1 MPAYDQQRLEIANN
15 ARIGLALE
23 NELSANQARSYVR
36 CLQVGWQVDTIAWG
50 RADSENQL
58 ADARS
63 LIQAGEIFAEIE
75 GYDAPRT
82 IDCYRRA
89 GELLEWLAR
98 SDDGTKTLAPIELLA
113 GGAFQLGGLPAMASG
128 LLGQLDFDED
138 GPELFA
144 AFTRA
149 DFDEVLT
156 LAMAFWEEHPD
167 LTSADASRRILEEQ
181 REDRL
186 AWYFTVELVRALGL
200 FADSL
205 RRGDDGR
212 LERASAKL
220 KALDA
225 MAVRTFSDDVSLLIS
240 LLRQV
245 GERFADASIYRS
257 VRALGDFNPD
267 RMPRMLAFARDQ
279 FARGR
284 GILWSSQRAGVNR
297 LLENS
302 SFALC
307 TPTGSGKTLVANLGL
322 VKELLLRDHGEVVP
336 LALYLVPSRAL
347 AGEVEAKL
355 TAELGRD
362 LIITGLYGGAD
373 WGITDYWLNADRPTV
388 LIATVEKADALMRYL
403 APLLL
408 SRLKLLIVDE
418 AHQVLPEDTE
428 NGRVA
433 FAEHSSRSLRLE
445 SFVARL
451 LTQAPDIVRIA
462 LTAVAGGAAGP
473 VARWMEGDD
482 EAEAIGTRY
491 RSTRQVIG
499 VLETAPQ
506 RRCTMLL
513 ELMNG
518 RPLYVQD
525 RDDPVYLSLTTPPMP
540 QLPAGMRSSLNRF
553 NQVTVLWTA
562 LHLAGASR
570 RILIS
575 LAQEPE
581 QTMGWYVQ
589 ALALPAWQNLPRFRV
604 PRGRKGE
611 RFAEARAA
619 CLDYCGAD
627 SYELQLLDRG
637 IATSHGQMP
646 QRLRRLMV
654 ALIDEKICPIT
665 VATATLTEGVNLPF
679 DIIFVTSLK
688 RSAYDN
694 ARQRPVITPFTPAE
708 FRNLAGRAG
717 RPGATKGM
725 EGLTLVAL
733 PTSIATTAD
742 GQKAT
747 QRAQMAALRDDYDA
761 LRENLRLDELAGDAT
776 LSPLA
781 MLLKELRHKARL
793 YFGHLTDEAFLDWL
807 AQVEPEELSDDAGT
821 GAIDGSSRLADTL
834 DELDAFVMIALEELS
849 LLEDTLDGARAE
861 AKLAALWQK
870 TFTRAAAAQE
880 AWLEEAIV
888 RRGRAVVEDIY
899 PDADE
904 RRRLYQYGFSPYVG
918 RRFEAIAPLIA
929 DELSETSDYGRETPA
944 QRLARFV
951 ALGELLK
958 EDRGFGFRVRDTQTD
973 QLILENWTDVLSWWM
988 RAPEAEQPEPGELR
1002 AKQRFVADNLEFRL
1016 GVAIGAVV
1024 AQKWTEGAGDP
1035 LAVPSLAEWK
1045 ATTGLPWFGFWA
1057 RELLRWGTLD
1067 PFVAFALAQGR
1078 AKTREEAEGLR
1089 AAFEAWLLGETE
1101 DPSAEDLIDPQR
1113 FLAWERSL
1121 PARERERVEPVPE
1134 QAELT
1139 GTTGALRRYNVLPI
1153 AAEDEVLWV
1162 DAAGYELARSVDE
1175 FELYDSSDIRNDYVL
1190 NAEGRPSVRRVFT
1203 RRRHRA

>member
-1 MPAYDQQRLEIANN
+1 MPAHDPLRLEIANS
-15 ARIGLALE
+15 ARTGLALD
-23 NELSANQARSYVR
+23 NELTANQARSYVR
-36 CLQVGWQVDTIAWG
+36 CLQVGWQVDTIGWD
-50 RADSENQL
+50 RSDSDGQL
-58 ADARS
+58 ADARR
-63 LIQAGEIFAEIE
+63 LLHAAEIFAEIE
-75 GYDAPRT
+75 GNDAQRA

-89 GELLEWLAR
+89 GEILEWLAR
-98 SDDGTKTLAPIELLA
+98 SNDGTKTLAPIELLA
-113 GGAFQLGGLPAMASG
+113 GAAFQLGGLPAMASG
-128 LLGQLDFDED
+128 LLGQLDLEEG
-138 GPELFA
+138 GPALFS
-144 AFTRA
+144 AFLKA

-156 LAMAFWEEHPD
+156 LAIAFWEQHPH
-167 LTSADASRRILEEQ
+167 LTVADASRRILEEEQ
-181 REDRL
+181 DDRL
-186 AWYFTVELVRALGL
+186 TWYFTVELVRALGL
-200 FADSL
+200 FADSV
-205 RRGDDGR
+205 RRGNDAR
-212 LERASAKL
+212 LAKASAKL

-225 MAVRTFSDDVSLLIS
+225 MAVRTFSDDVSLLIG

-245 GERFADASIYRS
+245 GSRFADASIYRS
-257 VRALGDFNPD
+257 VRALGELNVE

-279 FARGR
+279 FSRGR
-284 GILWSSQRAGVNR
+284 GILWSSQRAGLNR
-297 LLENS
+297 LLDNS

-336 LALYLVPSRAL
+336 LALYIVPSRAL

-408 SRLKLLIVDE
+408 SRLRLLIVDE

-428 NGRVA
+428 NGRSA
-433 FAEHSSRSLRLE
+433 FADHSSRALRLE

-451 LTQAPDIVRIA
+451 LTQAPEIVRIA

-473 VARWMEGDD
+473 VARWMEGR
-482 EAEAIGTRY
+482 AGAQAIGTRY

-506 RRCTMLL
+506 RRCTMRL

-518 RPLYVQD
+518 RPLYVQG
-525 RDDPVYLSLTTPPMP
+525 RDDPVYLNLTTPPMP
-540 QLPAGMRSSLNRF
+540 QLPASMRSSLNRF

-562 LHLAGASR
+562 LNLTAANR

-589 ALALPAWQNLPRFRV
+589 AFALPAWQQLPVFQPAGGR
-604 PRGRKGE
+604 RGE
-611 RFAEARAA
+611 LFAAARAA
-619 CLDYCGAD
+619 CVDYCGPD
-627 SYELQLLDRG
+627 SYEVKLLDRG

-654 ALIDEKICPIT
+654 ALIDERICPIT

-679 DIIFVTSLK
+679 DIIFITSLK

-694 ARQRPVITPFTPAE
+694 VRQRPIITPFTPAE

-717 RPGATKGM
+717 RPGATNGM

-733 PTSIATTAD
+733 PTSIATTAN
-742 GQKAT
+742 GQKQT
-747 QRAQMAALRDDYDA
+747 QRDQMAALRGDYDT
-761 LRENLRLDELAGDAT
+761 LRENLRRDELAGDAT

-781 MLLKELRHKARL
+781 MLLQELRNKARV
-793 YFGHLTDEAFLDWL
+793 YFGHVNDEAFLDWL
-807 AQVEPEELSDDAGT
+807 DQVEAEDVSDEAGT
-821 GAIDGSSRLADTL
+821 GATDDLSRLADTV
-834 DELDAFVMIALEELS
+834 DELDAFLMTALEELS
-849 LLEDTLDGARAE
+849 LFDDGLDGAAVE
-861 AKLAALWQK
+861 AKLASLWRK
-870 TFTRAAAAQE
+870 TFTVAAAAQE
-880 AWLEEAIV
+880 TWLEQAVV
-888 RRGRAVVEDIY
+888 RRGRAIVETIY
-899 PDADE
+899 PDAEE

-918 RRFEAIAPLIA
+918 RRFEAIAPTIA
-929 DELSETSDYGRETPA
+929 EQLAAASEYGTESA
-944 QRLARFV
+944 YERLARF
-951 ALGELLK
+951 AELGELLK
-958 EDRGFGFRVRDTQTD
+958 ADRGFGFRVRETVTD
-973 QLILENWTDVLSWWM
+973 QDILENWTDVLGWWM
-988 RAPEAEQPEPGELR
+988 RGPDATVPDAGDLR
-1002 AKQRFVADNLEFRL
+1002 ARQRFVADNLEFRL
-1016 GVAIGAVV
+1016 GVALGAVV
-1024 AQKWTEGAGDP
+1024 AQKWTSGAGDP

-1045 ATTGLPWFGFWA
+1045 ITTGLPWFGFWA

-1089 AAFEAWLLGETE
+1089 AVFEEWLGGVV
-1101 DPSAEDLIDPQR
+1101 DYPSAEDLIDPQQ
-1113 FLAWERSL
+1113 FLAWEKSL
-1121 PARERERVEPVPE
+1121 PAREHERAEPVPE

-1139 GTTGALRRYNVLPI
+1139 GTTGAKKLYDVLPV
-1153 AAEDEVLWV
+1153 AGDEEVLWV

-1175 FELYDSSDIRNDYVL
+1175 FGFYDASDIAHDYRL
-1190 NAEGRPSVRRVFT
+1190 ETEGRARVRRVFVRS
-1203 RRRHRA
+1203 RRG

>member
-1 MPAYDQQRLEIANN
+1 MPAHDPLRLEIANDVRMGV
-15 ARIGLALE
+15 ARE
-23 NELSANQARSYVR
+23 NEFSANQARSYVR
-36 CLQVGWQVDTIAWG
+36 CLQVGWQVDTINWT
-50 RADSENQL
+50 RADSEGQL
-58 ADARS
+58 KDARS
-63 LIQAGEIFAEIE
+63 LLQAAEIFAEIE
-75 GYDAPRT
+75 GHDTTRA

-89 GELLEWLAR
+89 GEILEWLAR
-98 SDDGTKTLAPIELLA
+98 SNDVTKTLAPIELLA
-113 GGAFQLGGLPAMASG
+113 GAAFQLGGLPAMASG
-128 LLGQLDFDED
+128 LLGQLDLEED
-138 GPELFA
+138 GQALFA
-144 AFTRA
+144 AFLKA
-149 DFDEVLT
+149 DFNEVLT
-156 LAMAFWEEHPD
+156 LAMTFWKHHPD
-167 LTSADASRRILEEQ
+167 LTVVDASHRILQEE
-181 REDRL
+181 RDDRL

-200 FADSL
+200 FADSV
-205 RRGDDGR
+205 RRGDDAR
-212 LERASAKL
+212 LAKACAKL
-220 KALDA
+220 KALDS
-225 MAVRTFSDDVSLLIS
+225 MAVRTFSDDVSLLIN

-245 GERFADASIYRS
+245 GSRFTDASIYRP
-257 VRALGDFNPD
+257 VRALGQFNVE
-267 RMPRMLAFARDQ
+267 RLPRMLAFARDQ

-284 GILWSSQRAGVNR
+284 GILWSSQRAGLNR
-297 LLENS
+297 LLDNS

-322 VKELLLRDHGEVVP
+322 VKELLLRDHGDVVP

-355 TAELGRD
+355 AAELGRD
-362 LIITGLYGGAD
+362 LIITGLYGGSD

-388 LIATVEKADALMRYL
+388 LVATVEKADALMRYL

-408 SRLKLLIVDE
+408 SRLRLLIVDE

-428 NGRVA
+428 NGRSA
-433 FAEHSSRSLRLE
+433 FADHSSRALRLE

-473 VARWMEGDD
+473 VARWMEGQAD
-482 EAEAIGTRY
+482 AQAIGTRY

-506 RRCTMLL
+506 RRCKMLL

-518 RPLYVQD
+518 RPLYVHS

-540 QLPAGMRSSLNRF
+540 QLPASMRSSLNRF

-562 LHLAGASR
+562 LSLIVANL

-589 ALALPAWQNLPRFRV
+589 AFALPAWQQLPAFQPPEGR
-604 PRGRKGE
+604 RGE
-611 RFAEARAA
+611 LFVEARAV
-619 CLDYCGAD
+619 CVDYCGPD
-627 SYELQLLDRG
+627 SYEVKLLDRG

-694 ARQRPVITPFTPAE
+694 VRQRPIITPFTPAE

-733 PTSIATTAD
+733 PTSIATTANQ
-742 GQKAT
+742 QKQT
-747 QRAQMAALRDDYDA
+747 QRDQMAALKNDYDS
-761 LRENLRLDELAGDAT
+761 LRRNLRLDELAGDAT

-781 MLLKELRHKARL
+781 MLLQELREKAQV
-793 YFGHLTDEAFLDWL
+793 YFGHVTDRAFLDWL
-807 AQVEPEELSDDAGT
+807 DHVSADDVSDKAGT
-821 GAIDGSSRLADTL
+821 GATDELSRLADSI
-834 DELDAFVMIALEELS
+834 DELDTFLMTALEELS
-849 LLEDTLDGARAE
+849 LLDDGLDGATAE
-861 AKLAALWQK
+861 AKMASLWQK
-870 TFTRAAAAQE
+870 TFTVAAAAQE
-880 AWLEEAIV
+880 AWLEQAVV
-888 RRGRAVVEDIY
+888 RRGRAIVETIY
-899 PDADE
+899 PDAEE

-918 RRFEAIAPLIA
+918 RRFEVIAPAIAERLA
-929 DELSETSDYGRETPA
+929 AAAGYGTESA
-944 QRLARFV
+944 AERLARFA
-951 ALGELLK
+951 ALGVLLK
-958 EDRGFGFRVRDTQTD
+958 DDRGFGFRVRDTVTD
-973 QLILENWTDVLSWWM
+973 RNILEKWTDVLGWWM
-988 RAPEAEQPEPGELR
+988 RGPDAAVPDAGDLR
-1002 AKQRFVADNLEFRL
+1002 AWQRFVADNLEFRL
-1016 GVAIGAVV
+1016 GVALGAVV
-1024 AQKWTEGAGDP
+1024 AQKWTAGAGDP
-1035 LAVPSLAEWK
+1035 LAVPSLAEWS

-1078 AKTREEAEGLR
+1078 AKTREEAEAMR
-1089 AAFEAWLLGETE
+1089 AAFEEWLKGEVD

-1113 FLAWERSL
+1113 FLAWEKSL
-1121 PARERERVEPVPE
+1121 PARERERAEPVPE

-1139 GTTGALRRYNVLPI
+1139 GTTGARKLYNVLPI
-1153 AAEDEVLWV
+1153 AGDEDVLWV
-1162 DAAGYELARSVDE
+1162 DAAGYELARSIDE
-1175 FELYDSSDIRNDYVL
+1175 FGLHGASDIDHDYVL
-1190 NAEGRPSVRRVFT
+1190 DTEGQATVRRVFAHS
-1203 RRRHRA
+1203 RRR

>member
-1 MPAYDQQRLEIANN
+1 MPENDPQRLEIANG

-23 NELSANQARSYVR
+23 NEMSANQARSYVR
-36 CLQVGWQVDTIAWG
+36 CLQIGWQVDTIGWNRG
-50 RADSENQL
+50 DSEGQL

-63 LIQAGEIFAEIE
+63 LLQAAEIFAEIE
-75 GYDAPRT
+75 GDDAPRA

-89 GELLEWLAR
+89 GEILEWLAR
-98 SDDGTKTLAPIELLA
+98 SADDIRMIAPIELLA
-113 GGAFQLGGLPAMASG
+113 GAAFQLGGLPAMASG
-128 LLGQLDFDED
+128 LLGQLDLEED
-138 GPELFA
+138 GPKLFA
-144 AFTRA
+144 AFFQA
-149 DFDEVLT
+149 DFDAVLGH
-156 LAMAFWEEHPD
+156 AMAFWDQNGD
-167 LTSADASRRILEEQ
+167 LTDAGSSRKILEQDED
-181 REDRL
+181 DRL
-186 AWYFTVELVRALGL
+186 SWYFTVELVRALGL
-200 FADSL
+200 YADSI

-212 LERASAKL
+212 LARAAAKL

-225 MAVRTFSDDVSLLIS
+225 MAARTFSDDVSLLVS

-245 GERFADASIYRS
+245 GERFAVASIYRS
-257 VRALGDFNPD
+257 VRALGEFNLE

-279 FARGR
+279 FSRGR
-284 GILWSSQRAGVNR
+284 GILWSSQRAGLTR

-355 TAELGRD
+355 TSELGRD

-403 APLLL
+403 APLIL

-428 NGRVA
+428 SGRSD
-433 FAEHSSRSLRLE
+433 FADHSSRSLRLE

-451 LTQAPDIVRIA
+451 LTQVPDIVRIA

-473 VARWMEGDD
+473 VARWIEGTA
-482 EAEAIGTRY
+482 EAAAIGTRY

-499 VLETAPQ
+499 VLETASE
-506 RRCTMLL
+506 RRSTMLL
-513 ELMNG
+513 DLMNG
-518 RPLYVQD
+518 RPLYVQG
-525 RDDPVYLSLTTPPMP
+525 RDAPVYLNLNIPPLA
-540 QLPAGMRSSLNRF
+540 QLPPQMRSSLNRF

-562 LHLAGASR
+562 LHLAATDR

-575 LAQEPE
+575 LAQQPE
-581 QTMGWYVQ
+581 LTMGWY
-589 ALALPAWQNLPRFRV
+589 AESFDLPAWQGLPLFV
-604 PRGRKGE
+604 PPEGRGGDL
-611 RFAEARAA
+611 FAEARTA
-619 CLDYCGAD
+619 CVDYCGPD
-627 SYELQLLDRG
+627 SYEVRLLDHG

-654 ALIDEKICPIT
+654 ALIDDKICPIT

-694 ARQRPVITPFTPAE
+694 VKQQPVITPYTPAE

-717 RPGATKGM
+717 RPGATRGM
-725 EGLTLVAL
+725 EGLTLIAL
-733 PTSIATTAD
+733 PTTIATTAN
-742 GQKAT
+742 GQKQT
-747 QRAQMAALRDDYDA
+747 QRNQMDALREDYDA

-781 MLLKELRHKARL
+781 MLLTELRDKARL
-793 YFGHLTDEAFLDWL
+793 YFGHLTDEAFLEWL
-807 AQVEPEELSDDAGT
+807 EQVEPGEVSDDAGT
-821 GAIDGSSRLADTL
+821 GATDGFARLADTV
-834 DELDAFVMIALEELS
+834 DELDGFVMTALEELS
-849 LLEDTLDGARAE
+849 LFDAELDGQQAE

-870 TFTRAAAAQE
+870 TFTLAAAAQE
-880 AWLEEAIV
+880 AWLEDAIV
-888 RRGRAVVEDIY
+888 RRGRAIVEDIY

-918 RRFEAIAPLIA
+918 RRFEAIAPAIA
-929 DELSETSDYGRETPA
+929 DLLAAAVDYGAETPA
-944 QRLARFV
+944 QRVARFE

-958 EDRGFGFRVRDTQTD
+958 KDRGFGFRVRDTVGD
-973 QLILENWTDVLSWWM
+973 REILEAWTDVLSWWM
-988 RAPEAEQPEPGELR
+988 RAPGGEVPEAGNLR
-1002 AKQRFVADNLEFRL
+1002 AHQRFVADNLEFRL

-1024 AQKWTEGAGDP
+1024 AQNWTAGAGDP

-1078 AKTREEAEGLR
+1078 AKAREDGEALR
-1089 AAFEAWLLGETE
+1089 LAFEEWLSEE
-1101 DPSAEDLIDPQR
+1101 IDAPASEDLIDPQQ

-1121 PARERERVEPVPE
+1121 PARERERAEAVPE
-1134 QAELT
+1134 EAELT
-1139 GTTGALRRYNVLPI
+1139 GTTGAMKRYNVLPT
-1153 AAEDEVLWV
+1153 AGADEVIWL
-1162 DAAGYELARSVDE
+1162 DASGYELARSSDE
-1175 FELYDSSDIRNDYVL
+1175 FGLYDRSDLANDYVL
-1190 NAEGRPSVRRVFT
+1190 DAEGQATVRCVFARS
-1203 RRRHRA
+1203 RRR

>member
-1 MPAYDQQRLEIANN
+1 MPENDPQRLAIANG

-23 NELSANQARSYVR
+23 NEMSANQARSYVR
-36 CLQVGWQVDTIAWG
+36 CLQIGWKVDTIGWNRG
-50 RADSENQL
+50 DSEGQL

-63 LIQAGEIFAEIE
+63 LLQAAEIFAEIE
-75 GYDAPRT
+75 GDDAPRA

-89 GELLEWLAR
+89 GEILEWLAR
-98 SDDGTKTLAPIELLA
+98 SADDIRTIAPIELLA
-113 GGAFQLGGLPAMASG
+113 GAAFQLGGLPAMASG
-128 LLGQLDFDED
+128 LLGQLDLEED
-138 GPELFA
+138 GPKLFA
-144 AFTRA
+144 AFFQA
-149 DFDEVLT
+149 DFDAVLGH
-156 LAMAFWEEHPD
+156 AIAFWDQNGD
-167 LTSADASRRILEEQ
+167 LTDAGSSRKILEQDED
-181 REDRL
+181 DRL
-186 AWYFTVELVRALGL
+186 SWYFTVELVRALGL
-200 FADSL
+200 YADSI

-212 LERASAKL
+212 LAKAAAKL

-225 MAVRTFSDDVSLLIS
+225 MAARTFSDDVSLLVS
-240 LLRQV
+240 LLQQV
-245 GERFADASIYRS
+245 GERFAAASIYRS
-257 VRALGDFNPD
+257 VRALGEFNLE

-279 FARGR
+279 FSRGR
-284 GILWSSQRAGVNR
+284 GILWSSQRAGLTR

-355 TAELGRD
+355 TSELGRD

-403 APLLL
+403 APFIL

-428 NGRVA
+428 SGRSD
-433 FAEHSSRSLRLE
+433 FADHSSRSLRLE

-451 LTQAPDIVRIA
+451 LTQVPDIVRIA

-473 VARWMEGDD
+473 VARWIEGTA
-482 EAEAIGTRY
+482 EAAAIGTRY

-499 VLETAPQ
+499 VLETASE
-506 RRCTMLL
+506 RRSTMLL
-513 ELMNG
+513 DLMNG
-518 RPLYVQD
+518 RPLYVQG
-525 RDDPVYLSLTTPPMP
+525 RDAPVYLNLNIPPMA
-540 QLPAGMRSSLNRF
+540 QLPPQMRSSLNRF

-562 LHLAGASR
+562 LHLAATDR

-575 LAQEPE
+575 LAQQPE
-581 QTMGWYVQ
+581 QTMGWY
-589 ALALPAWQNLPRFRV
+589 AESFDLPAWQALPLFV
-604 PRGRKGE
+604 PPEGRGGDL
-611 RFAEARAA
+611 FAEARTA
-619 CLDYCGAD
+619 CVDYCGPD
-627 SYELQLLDRG
+627 SYEVRLLDHG

-654 ALIDEKICPIT
+654 ALIDNKICPIT

-694 ARQRPVITPFTPAE
+694 VKQQPVITPYTPAE

-717 RPGATKGM
+717 RPGATRGM
-725 EGLTLVAL
+725 EGLTLIAL
-733 PTSIATTAD
+733 PTTIATTAT
-742 GQKAT
+742 GQKQT
-747 QRAQMAALRDDYDA
+747 QRNQMDALREDYDA

-781 MLLKELRHKARL
+781 MLLTELRDKARL
-793 YFGHLTDEAFLDWL
+793 YFGQLTDEAFLEWL
-807 AQVEPEELSDDAGT
+807 EQVEPGEISDDAGT
-821 GAIDGSSRLADTL
+821 GATDGFARLADTV
-834 DELDAFVMIALEELS
+834 DELDGFVMTALEELS
-849 LLEDTLDGARAE
+849 LFDAELDGQQAE

-870 TFTRAAAAQE
+870 TFTLAAAAQE
-880 AWLEEAIV
+880 TWLEDAIV
-888 RRGRAVVEDIY
+888 RRGRAIVEDIY
-899 PDADE
+899 PDPDE

-918 RRFEAIAPLIA
+918 RRFEAIAPAIA
-929 DELSETSDYGRETPA
+929 DLLAAAVDYGAETPA
-944 QRLARFV
+944 QRLARFE

-958 EDRGFGFRVRDTQTD
+958 KDRGFGFRVRDTVGD
-973 QLILENWTDVLSWWM
+973 REILEAWTDVLSWWM
-988 RAPEAEQPEPGELR
+988 RAPGGEVPEAGNLR
-1002 AKQRFVADNLEFRL
+1002 AHQRFVADNLEFRL

-1024 AQKWTEGAGDP
+1024 AQKWTAGAGDP

-1078 AKTREEAEGLR
+1078 AKTREDGEALR
-1089 AAFEAWLLGETE
+1089 LAFEEWLSEE
-1101 DPSAEDLIDPQR
+1101 IDAPAPEDLIDPQQ

-1121 PARERERVEPVPE
+1121 PARERERAEAVPE
-1134 QAELT
+1134 EAELT
-1139 GTTGALRRYNVLPI
+1139 GTIGAMKRYNVLPT
-1153 AAEDEVLWV
+1153 AGADEVIWL
-1162 DAAGYELARSVDE
+1162 DASGYELARSSDE
-1175 FELYDSSDIRNDYVL
+1175 FGLYDRSDLANDYVL
-1190 NAEGRPSVRRVFT
+1190 DAEGQATVRRVFASS
-1203 RRRHRA
+1203 RSR